1 MEWLEANKDATG
13 VIVNI
18 HPKDTTIVEEAM
30 GKSVGGGVGTVSRT
44 WLSREVLRCTVPM
57 FYSNCKICFKMS
69 NLLIFT
75 VNIKC

>member
-30 GKSVGGGVGTVSRT
+30 GKSVGGGVGTVSQT
-44 WLSREVLRCTVPM
+44 WLSREVLKCIVPVL
-57 FYSNCKICFKMS
+57 FQS
-69 NLLIFT
+69 
-75 VNIKC
+75 